1 MFLKVFQPIINFIMA
16 AFVGLFLLSGHAF
29 AKVEINSADQAALE
43 SVRGLGPS
51 KAKAILLE
59 RKKNGPFKNSADL
72 HTRVKGI
79 GEKTVERLMQNGL
92 TINNKTVAGA
102 SKDKPTSNTK
112 EASSKRTADKEK
124 ESGKKAKSEKASSE
138 KVSSEKAAKQ
148 SRKAKEDPKEGKQ
161 NNQRGR
167 EAS

>member
-1 MFLKVFQPIINFIMA
+1 MFLKVLQPIINFIMA
-16 AFVGLFLLSGHAF
+16 AFMGLFLLSGHAF

-59 RKKNGPFKNSADL
+59 RKKNGPFKDSNDL

-92 TINNKTVAGA
+92 TINNKIVAA
-102 SKDKPTSNTK
+102 PSKDKSVGNTK
-112 EASSKRTADKEK
+112 EASSKRLTDKEK
-124 ESGKKAKSEKASSE
+124 EGAKKAKSEKASSE
-138 KVSSEKAAKQ
+138 KTAKQ
-148 SRKAKEDPKEGKQ
+148 SRKTKEDAKEGKQ
-161 NNQRGR
+161 NNQKGR

>member
-1 MFLKVFQPIINFIMA
+1 MFLKVLQPIINFIMA

-59 RKKNGPFKNSADL
+59 RKKNGPFKDSTDL

-79 GEKTVERLMQNGL
+79 GEKTVERLMENGL

-102 SKDKPTSNTK
+102 NKDKSTTK
-112 EASSKRTADKEK
+112 SKETSSKRAADKEK
-124 ESGKKAKSEKASSE
+124 ESTKKAKSE
-138 KVSSEKAAKQ
+138 KVSSEKTSKQ
-148 SRKAKEDPKEGKQ
+148 SRKTKEDAKEGKQ
-161 NNQRGR
+161 NNQKGR

>member
-1 MFLKVFQPIINFIMA
+1 MFLKVLQPIINFIMA
-16 AFVGLFLLSGHAF
+16 AFVGLFLLSGHAL

-59 RKKNGPFKNSADL
+59 RKKNGPFKDSADL

-92 TINNKTVAGA
+92 TINNKTVAGP
-102 SKDKPTSNTK
+102 SKDKSSTSSK
-112 EASSKRTADKEK
+112 EASSKRSADKEK
-124 ESGKKAKSEKASSE
+124 ESAKKAKSEKAGT
-138 KVSSEKAAKQ
+138 EKAAKQ
-148 SRKAKEDPKEGKQ
+148 SRKTKEDSKEGKQ
-161 NNQRGR
+161 NNQKGR

>member
-1 MFLKVFQPIINFIMA
+1 MFLKVLQPIINFIMA
-16 AFVGLFLLSGHAF
+16 AFVGLFLLSGHAL

-59 RKKNGPFKNSADL
+59 RKKNGPFKDSADL

-92 TINNKTVAGA
+92 TINNKTVAGP
-102 SKDKPTSNTK
+102 SKDKSKSNAK
-112 EASSKRTADKEK
+112 EASSKRSADKEK
-124 ESGKKAKSEKASSE
+124 ESAKKAKSEKAGTE
-138 KVSSEKAAKQ
+138 KTAKQ
-148 SRKAKEDPKEGKQ
+148 SRKTKEDSKEGKQ
-161 NNQRGR
+161 NNQKGR

>member
-59 RKKNGPFKNSADL
+59 RKKNGPFKDSADL

-92 TINNKTVAGA
+92 TINNKAVAGA
-102 SKDKPTSNTK
+102 IKDKPTSKTK
-112 EASSKRTADKEK
+112 ETSSKRTADKEK

-148 SRKAKEDPKEGKQ
+148 SRKAKEDTKEGK
-161 NNQRGR
+161 
-167 EAS
+167 

>member
-1 MFLKVFQPIINFIMA
+1 MFLKVLQPVINFIMA

-59 RKKNGPFKNSADL
+59 RKKNGPFKDATDL

-92 TINNKTVAGA
+92 TINNKTVAGP
-102 SKDKPTSNTK
+102 SKDKSSTSSK
-112 EASSKRTADKEK
+112 EASSKRSADKEK
-124 ESGKKAKSEKASSE
+124 ESAKKAKSEKAGTE
-138 KVSSEKAAKQ
+138 KTAKQ
-148 SRKAKEDPKEGKQ
+148 SRKTKEDSKEGKQ
-161 NNQRGR
+161 NNQKGR

>member
-1 MFLKVFQPIINFIMA
+1 MFLKVLQPVINFIMA
-16 AFVGLFLLSGHAF
+16 AFVGLFLFSGHAY

-59 RKKNGPFKNSADL
+59 RKKNGPFKDATDL

-92 TINNKTVAGA
+92 TINNKTVAGP
-102 SKDKPTSNTK
+102 SKDKSSTSSK
-112 EASSKRTADKEK
+112 EASSKRSADKEK
-124 ESGKKAKSEKASSE
+124 EGSKKAKSE
-138 KVSSEKAAKQ
+138 KVSSEKTVKQ
-148 SRKAKEDPKEGKQ
+148 SRKTKEDTKEGKQ
-161 NNQRGR
+161 NKQKG
-167 EAS
+167 

>member
-1 MFLKVFQPIINFIMA
+1 MFSKVLQSIINFIMA
-16 AFVGLFLLSGHAF
+16 AFGGLFLFSGHAL

-59 RKKNGPFKNSADL
+59 RKKNGPFKDSTDL

-92 TINNKTVAGA
+92 TINNKTTAGP
-102 SKDKPTSNTK
+102 SKDKSASNTK
-112 EASSKRTADKEK
+112 EASSKRSTDREQ
-124 ESGKKAKSEKASSE
+124 EGSQKAKSEKASSE
-138 KVSSEKAAKQ
+138 KPAKQ
-148 SRKAKEDPKEGKQ
+148 SRKAKEDTKEGKQ
-161 NNQRGR
+161 NNQRSR

>member
-1 MFLKVFQPIINFIMA
+1 MFSKVLQPIINFIMA
-16 AFVGLFLLSGHAF
+16 AFVGLFLFSGHAL

-59 RKKNGPFKNSADL
+59 RKKNGPFKDSADL

-92 TINNKTVAGA
+92 TINNKTVAAA
-102 SKDKPTSNTK
+102 SKDKSKSNTK
-112 EASSKRTADKEK
+112 EASSKRSSDKEK
-124 ESGKKAKSEKASSE
+124 EGTKKAKSEKVGSE
-138 KVSSEKAAKQ
+138 KTSKQ
-148 SRKAKEDPKEGKQ
+148 SRKTKEDAKEGRQGHQKGK
-161 NNQRGR
+161 

>member
-1 MFLKVFQPIINFIMA
+1 MFLKVLQPMGKFIMA
-16 AFVGLFLLSGHAF
+16 VFLGLSLLSGHAF

-59 RKKNGPFKNSADL
+59 RKKNGPFKDSTDL

-92 TINNKTVAGA
+92 TINNKTVAGT
-102 SKDKPTSNTK
+102 SKDKPTSKAK
-112 EASSKRTADKEK
+112 ETSSKRTADKEK
-124 ESGKKAKSEKASSE
+124 ESGKKTKSEKA
-138 KVSSEKAAKQ
+138 SSEKAAKQ
-148 SRKAKEDPKEGKQ
+148 SRKAKEDTKEGKQ

>member
-1 MFLKVFQPIINFIMA
+1 MFLKVFQPIINFIVA

-59 RKKNGPFKNSADL
+59 RKKNGPFKDSTDL

-92 TINNKTVAGA
+92 SINNKTVAGA
-102 SKDKPTSNTK
+102 GAGKDKPASKVK
-112 EASSKRTADKEK
+112 EPSSKRTADKEK
-124 ESGKKAKSEKASSE
+124 EGAKKAKSEKASSE
-138 KVSSEKAAKQ
+138 KTTKQ
-148 SRKAKEDPKEGKQ
+148 SRKAQEDPKEGKQ

>member
-1 MFLKVFQPIINFIMA
+1 MFLKVLQPVVNFIMA
-16 AFVGLFLLSGHAF
+16 AFVGLFLLSSHAF

-59 RKKNGPFKNSADL
+59 RKKNGPFKDATDL

-92 TINNKTVAGA
+92 TINNKTVAGP
-102 SKDKPTSNTK
+102 SKDKSSTSSK
-112 EASSKRTADKEK
+112 EASSKRSADKEK
-124 ESGKKAKSEKASSE
+124 ESAKKSKSEKAGTE
-138 KVSSEKAAKQ
+138 KTAKQ
-148 SRKAKEDPKEGKQ
+148 SRKTKEDSKEGKQ
-161 NNQRGR
+161 NNQKGR

>member
-1 MFLKVFQPIINFIMA
+1 MFSKVLQPIINFIMA
-16 AFVGLFLLSGHAF
+16 AFVGLFLFSGHAL

-59 RKKNGPFKNSADL
+59 RKKNGPFKDSADL

-92 TINNKTVAGA
+92 TINNKTVAA
-102 SKDKPTSNTK
+102 PSKDKSKSNTK
-112 EASSKRTADKEK
+112 EASSKRSSDKEK
-124 ESGKKAKSEKASSE
+124 EGTKKAKSEKVGSE
-138 KVSSEKAAKQ
+138 KTAKQ
-148 SRKAKEDPKEGKQ
+148 SRKTKEDAKEGRQGHQKGK
-161 NNQRGR
+161 

>member
-1 MFLKVFQPIINFIMA
+1 MFLKVLQPIINFIMA

-59 RKKNGPFKNSADL
+59 RKKNGPFKDSTDL

-92 TINNKTVAGA
+92 TINNKTLAGA
-102 SKDKPTSNTK
+102 SKEKSTGNTK
-112 EASSKRTADKEK
+112 EASSKRSADKEK
-124 ESGKKAKSEKASSE
+124 EGYKKAKSEKTGSE
-138 KVSSEKAAKQ
+138 KTVKQ
-148 SRKAKEDPKEGKQ
+148 SRKTKEDTKEGKQ
-161 NNQRGR
+161 NKQKG
-167 EAS
+167 

>member
-1 MFLKVFQPIINFIMA
+1 MFLKVLQPVINFIMA
-16 AFVGLFLLSGHAF
+16 AFVGLFLFSGHAY

-59 RKKNGPFKNSADL
+59 RKKNGPFKDATDL

-92 TINNKTVAGA
+92 TINNKTVAGP
-102 SKDKPTSNTK
+102 SKDKSSTSSK
-112 EASSKRTADKEK
+112 EASSKRSADKEK
-124 ESGKKAKSEKASSE
+124 ESTKKAKSEKAGT
-138 KVSSEKAAKQ
+138 EKAAKQ
-148 SRKAKEDPKEGKQ
+148 SRKTKEDSKEGKQ
-161 NNQRGR
+161 NNQKGR

>member
-1 MFLKVFQPIINFIMA
+1 MFSKVLQPIINLIMA
-16 AFVGLFLLSGHAF
+16 AFVGLFLFSGHAL

-59 RKKNGPFKNSADL
+59 RKKNGPFKDSADL

-92 TINNKTVAGA
+92 TINNKTVAA
-102 SKDKPTSNTK
+102 PSKDKSKSNTK
-112 EASSKRTADKEK
+112 EASSKRSSDKEK
-124 ESGKKAKSEKASSE
+124 EGTKKAKSEKVGSE
-138 KVSSEKAAKQ
+138 KTAKQ
-148 SRKAKEDPKEGKQ
+148 SRKTKEDAKEGRQGHQKGK
-161 NNQRGR
+161 

>member
-1 MFLKVFQPIINFIMA
+1 MFLKVLQPVINFIMA
-16 AFVGLFLLSGHAF
+16 AFVGLFLFSGHAY

-59 RKKNGPFKNSADL
+59 RKKNGPFKDATDL

-92 TINNKTVAGA
+92 TINNKTVAGP
-102 SKDKPTSNTK
+102 SKDKSSTSSK
-112 EASSKRTADKEK
+112 EASSKRSADKEK
-124 ESGKKAKSEKASSE
+124 ESAKKAKSEKAGTE
-138 KVSSEKAAKQ
+138 KTAKQ
-148 SRKAKEDPKEGKQ
+148 SRKTKEDSKEGKQ
-161 NNQRGR
+161 NNQKGR

>member
-1 MFLKVFQPIINFIMA
+1 MFLNVLQPVINFIMA

-59 RKKNGPFKNSADL
+59 RKKNGPFKDATDL

-92 TINNKTVAGA
+92 TINNKTVAGP
-102 SKDKPTSNTK
+102 SKDKSSTSSK
-112 EASSKRTADKEK
+112 EASSKRSADKEK
-124 ESGKKAKSEKASSE
+124 ESAKKAKSEKAGTE
-138 KVSSEKAAKQ
+138 KTAKQ
-148 SRKAKEDPKEGKQ
+148 SRKTKEDSKEGKQ
-161 NNQRGR
+161 NNQKGR